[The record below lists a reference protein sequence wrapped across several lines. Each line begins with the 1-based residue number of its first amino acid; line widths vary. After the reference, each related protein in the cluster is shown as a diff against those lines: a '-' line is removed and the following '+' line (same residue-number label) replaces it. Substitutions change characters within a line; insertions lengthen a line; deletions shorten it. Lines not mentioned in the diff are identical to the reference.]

1 MKCPKCG
8 FTSFDYLD
16 ECKKCGVDISD
27 VRSELGIIAVS
38 PDERAASSPTGM
50 MVDDSVGVGDV
61 EAPAD
66 TEGLG
71 GATFLGED
79 LSEDTFEDTF
89 DSMVEP
95 TGFDEGE
102 TLGEA
107 LGEEDQGIEL
117 DSPLP
122 GPEAPEA
129 PEAAP
134 AEPAAEGKGEEGD
147 EEFLDL
153 DFGGIFEEDEK

>member
-27 VRSELGIIAVS
+27 VRSQLGIIAVS

-50 MVDDSVGVGDV
+50 MAGDSSGVGGA

-66 TEGLG
+66 ADGLG
-71 GATFLGED
+71 DATFLGED

-95 TGFDEGE
+95 TGFGDE
-102 TLGEA
+102 EA
-107 LGEEDQGIEL
+107 PAADDQSIEL

-129 PEAAP
+129 A
-134 AEPAAEGKGEEGD
+134 PAAEGKGGEGD